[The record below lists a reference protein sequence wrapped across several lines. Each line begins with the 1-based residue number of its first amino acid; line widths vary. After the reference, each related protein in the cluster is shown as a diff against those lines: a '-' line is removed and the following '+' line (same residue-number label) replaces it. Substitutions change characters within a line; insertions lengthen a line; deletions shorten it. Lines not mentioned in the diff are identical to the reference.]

1 MWRTVRQLRI
11 VRTVAEAALYQPVLL
26 LAGPDPEKPADVE
39 PAPEQRPLFGDQVQQ
54 FIARTS
60 KRELANWREKLMRE
74 GVGPADFLT
83 RVMADAYEEGNTE
96 RVIECAALLLPYTLP
111 RLNAVMVAPGM
122 GAGLAGAGGVVQFS
136 WAPAP
141 VASNEGSQHAQG

>member
-1 MWRTVRQLRI
+1 MPDAVFN
-11 VRTVAEAALYQPVLL
+11 PVLML
-26 LAGPDPEKPADVE
+26 ERALFGDQVPEPDEPEA
-39 PAPEQRPLFGDQVQQ
+39 APEQRPLFGDQVQQ

-60 KRELANWREKLMRE
+60 RRELANWREKLLRE

-83 RVMADAYEEGNTE
+83 RVMADAYEGGDME

-111 RLNAVMVAPGM
+111 RLNAVMVAPGV
-122 GAGLAGAGGVVQFS
+122 GAGLSGAGGVVQFT

-141 VASNEGSQHAQG
+141 NASNERTA